1 MTNDADRTLGADPAL
16 SHLIWQ
22 TVIHRD
28 GTRTVTLGG
37 QAIGYYSQICRKHA
51 RGNAAGWRGVTHRGQ
66 LVYAKT
72 ERAVR
77 ESIQEVYNAHR
88 P

>member
-1 MTNDADRTLGADPAL
+1 MSFG
-16 SHLIWQ
+16 LIE
-22 TVIHRD
+22 HRD

-37 QAIGYYSQICRKHA
+37 QAIGYYSQIYRKHA
-51 RGNAAGWRGVTHRGQ
+51 RGVMTGWRGVTHRGQ

-77 ESIQEVYNAHR
+77 EKVQEVYNADR
-88 P
+88 R